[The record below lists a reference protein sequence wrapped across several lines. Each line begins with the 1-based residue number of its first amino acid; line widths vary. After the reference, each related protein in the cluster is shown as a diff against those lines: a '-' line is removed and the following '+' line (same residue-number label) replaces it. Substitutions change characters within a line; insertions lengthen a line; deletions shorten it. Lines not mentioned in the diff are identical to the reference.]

1 MVHQNNKRI
10 MLTGPIRYSD
20 LELPV
25 EKRDHEIEVLIMSVN
40 FRWGKLRMIFLEL
53 IPSSGMIN
61 GCRDHELTAGGN
73 GNKLRRL
80 RKCC

>member
-53 IPSSGMIN
+53 IP
-61 GCRDHELTAGGN
+61 ELTAGGN